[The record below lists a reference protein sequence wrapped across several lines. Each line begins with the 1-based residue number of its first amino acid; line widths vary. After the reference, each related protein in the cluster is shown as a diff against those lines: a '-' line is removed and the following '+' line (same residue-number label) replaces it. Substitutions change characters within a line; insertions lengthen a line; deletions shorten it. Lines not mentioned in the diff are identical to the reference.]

1 MRPVILLVSAVS
13 LVAMGGAI
21 VAGGRAVSSNEAGPA
36 ASKSDAGSSGLPH
49 QVKPKITPLK
59 AVATL
64 DNATQTGPEGVIGHA
79 PMLAAAAHR
88 TRSHKTPKEEP
99 TIGDV
104 SIALSPMQEQDR
116 PRVLYRPRATETGTI
131 DAMGYTLILM
141 GVNPPKLNEK
151 CVFNGRSWPCGVHA
165 LSEFRSWLRDRAVT
179 CLVPA
184 QPAGR
189 AVLTRCS
196 VGRDDAGA
204 WLVKNGWARAEAA
217 GPYVKAGEKARAER
231 LGIYGQAPWLKP
243 RQTAL
248 PRPVKGPAPLPQPEL
263 TATPPTDL
271 SAPSQ

>member
-36 ASKSDAGSSGLPH
+36 TSESDAGAPGVPDQIKSKIDPPH
-49 QVKPKITPLK
+49 
-59 AVATL
+59 AGATL
-64 DNATQTGPEGVIGHA
+64 DNAAQTVPVGVSGHA
-79 PMLAAAAHR
+79 PMLAAAANR
-88 TRSHKTPKEEP
+88 SKSHKTPKEEP

-104 SIALSPMQEQDR
+104 SIALSPMQEQGR
-116 PRVLYRPRATETGTI
+116 PKVLYRPRATETGTI

-141 GVNPPKLNEK
+141 GINPPKLSEK
-151 CVFNGRSWPCGVHA
+151 CVFNGMSWPCGVHA

-184 QPAGR
+184 QPAAR
-189 AVLTRCS
+189 AVLTRCRA
-196 VGRDDAGA
+196 GRDDAGA
-204 WLVKNGWARAEAA
+204 WLVKNGWARAEPA
-217 GPYVKAGEKARAER
+217 GPYVKAGEKARAEK

-243 RQTAL
+243 RLPAL
-248 PRPVKGPAPLPQPEL
+248 PRPVKSPVPLPQPEL